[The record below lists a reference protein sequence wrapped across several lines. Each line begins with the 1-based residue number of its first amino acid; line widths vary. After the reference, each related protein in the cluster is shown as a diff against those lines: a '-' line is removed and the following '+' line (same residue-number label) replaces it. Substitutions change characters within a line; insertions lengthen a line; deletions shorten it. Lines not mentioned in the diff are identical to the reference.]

1 MKREAEIKE
10 LLINNTVR
18 LIAEGGFEK
27 ATVKDIT
34 KCGGDL
40 PDLKMNDV
48 YIYRIFGSKENLY
61 KAAFARLD
69 SDLFY
74 EIRNAYQ
81 IAIADKSATCFRD
94 IVFKFFEVAWKF
106 IMGNEANCRCY
117 VRYYYSVYFCG
128 ASQEAHHN
136 HFENIASKISVVFK
150 DEADVEAILHSV
162 FTALLSFAIHSYNG
176 DLEDNEMNRPHI
188 FNVLYC
194 MMATYFKDDLSGVK
208 L

>member
-10 LLINNTVR
+10 LLINNTIR
-18 LIAEGGFEK
+18 LVAEGGFEK

-40 PDLKMNDV
+40 PDVKMNDV
-48 YIYRIFGSKENLY
+48 YIYRLFGSKENLY
-61 KAAFARLD
+61 KAVFARLD

-74 EIRNAYQ
+74 KMRLAYD
-81 IAIADKSATCFRD
+81 AAVEEGNTLNFREM
-94 IVFKFFEVAWKF
+94 VFNFFGHAWKF

-128 ASQEAHHN
+128 VSKEAHHN
-136 HFENIASKISVVFK
+136 HFENITSKVSAIFK
-150 DEADVEAILHSV
+150 DEADVGAILHSV
-162 FTALLSFAIHSYNG
+162 FTALLSFAIQAYNG
-176 DLEDNEMNRPHI
+176 DLEDNEENRPHV